1 MKDTDMT
8 SPKQIR
14 GIGMAV
20 LAIAL
25 ALALGS
31 AWAER
36 QARIAPD
43 AALARQAESMATRLF
58 TLATV
63 FILIGGY
70 EFQRA
75 RTVRR
80 FSLLEQEME
89 TLRSRVGSAA

>member
-1 MKDTDMT
+1 MT

-14 GIGMAV
+14 GIGIAV
-20 LAIAL
+20 LAISA

-31 AWAER
+31 GWAER

-43 AALARQAESMATRLF
+43 VALAQRAEGMASRLF
-58 TLATV
+58 TLAFV

-75 RTVRR
+75 RTIRR
-80 FSLLEQEME
+80 FSVLEQEIE
-89 TLRSRVGSAA
+89 SLKSRVGSAA